1 MSWVCEITGG
11 AKRDLRGLPK
21 AVQQR
26 VAHVLDQMAGDPF
39 QGNVKALQGQQWKGV
54 FRRRLG
60 DDRLIFMPDYTKRI
74 VYILRILIRS
84 GGTCR

>member
-1 MSWVCEITGG
+1 MNVEGIIGTFRLIESEYVG
-11 AKRDLRGLPK
+11 
-21 AVQQR
+21 R
-26 VAHVLDQMAGDPF
+26 VARVLDQMSGDPF

-84 GGTCR
+84 GGTYR